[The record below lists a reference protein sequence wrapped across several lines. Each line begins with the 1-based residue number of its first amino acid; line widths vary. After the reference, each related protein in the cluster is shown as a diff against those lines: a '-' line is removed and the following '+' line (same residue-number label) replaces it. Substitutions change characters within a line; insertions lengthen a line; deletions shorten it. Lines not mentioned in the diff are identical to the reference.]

1 MLASIFKDLDRGLLV
16 KLVIIQSLLIT
27 ISNYLAHYKFNITGF
42 PLAYSVWCTPAFMVV
57 TDLTTRLVGKQLAR
71 AVLVATLIPGLIGTA
86 VGAYLYG
93 SGLLDGTRLTLAS
106 GICYLLPML
115 LDVYI
120 FAWIRD
126 RITAWYVAPG
136 VSGIITTIF
145 MTYLFWGAAFAGGTD
160 PFLSDNWYIMATNQI
175 IIKNVLNLV
184 FLLPLYGMLLAYL
197 TRKVQAAHAG
207 V

>member
-1 MLASIFKDLDRGLLV
+1 MLAGTFKDLDRGLLT

-57 TDLTTRLVGKQLAR
+57 TDLITRLSGKQLAR
-71 AVLVATLIPGLIGTA
+71 AVLIATLIPGIIGTA
-86 VGAYLYG
+86 LGAWIYG
-93 SGLLDGTRLTLAS
+93 SGLVDGARLTLAS
-106 GICYLLPML
+106 AVCYLIPML
-115 LDVYI
+115 LDVYV
-120 FAWIRD
+120 FSWIRE
-126 RITAWYVAPG
+126 RITAWYVAPT
-136 VSGIITTIF
+136 VSGIITTVF

-160 PFLSDNWYIMATNQI
+160 PFLSANWYILATNQI